1 MSGLLLSSCR
11 VYRAQKKYYLE
22 FLAGAQADEKGFG
35 KTNIPAPGL
44 RKSARD
50 PPDKSSGLS
59 VTWVTAFVP
68 SREYG

>member
-50 PPDKSSGLS
+50 PPDK
-59 VTWVTAFVP
+59 
-68 SREYG
+68 